1 MYVVFN
7 DSFEVEAIHDEKR
20 VVKKYVENVYNTSKK
35 QLSIIKI
42 KKKDVKKIKNKDDL
56 YLVRYADTY
65 IQSCYIDYLEIC
77 DTKIYEDERYALDIL
92 CRIIETRRLNKK
104 DTKVLEKAIL
114 ILDRISDIDASYTP
128 DEKQLREM
136 KMEVESMKHLMDY
149 DE

>member
-104 DTKVLEKAIL
+104 DTKVLEKAVL